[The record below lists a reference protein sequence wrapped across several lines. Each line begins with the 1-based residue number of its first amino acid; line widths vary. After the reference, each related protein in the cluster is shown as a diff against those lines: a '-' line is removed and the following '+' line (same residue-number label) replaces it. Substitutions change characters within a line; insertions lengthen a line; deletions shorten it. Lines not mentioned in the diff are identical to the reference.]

1 MDGTAA
7 PNSPK
12 IPHKKGARRSTQQR
26 RGEIALAALDCLIQ
40 HGYSGLTARRV
51 ADVAG
56 ISLGHLTYHFADM
69 SDVHRAAWQLA
80 AQKLSQIP
88 PLPDPKGL
96 MPSARF
102 LNFLQALFAPP
113 QLDPALIRLR
123 IDLASAAQTCPDIAQ
138 INRALTESLRAQI
151 EPYLTAMSDP
161 WKLGRVPMAQC
172 FVIAMLDGLWLDY
185 ARHQDRDAINAALE
199 ACVHFAK
206 MRLGGS

>member
-7 PNSPK
+7 PNQPPK
-12 IPHKKGARRSTQQR
+12 PPKKGARRSTQQR
-26 RGEIALAALDCLIQ
+26 RGEIAIAALDCLIQ

-69 SDVHRAAWQLA
+69 PDVHRAAWQLA

-88 PLPDPKGL
+88 PLPDQKGL

-138 INRALTESLRAQI
+138 INRALHESLRAQI
-151 EPYLTAMSDP
+151 ETYLIAMCDP
-161 WKLGRVPMAQC
+161 WKMGRVPMAQS
-172 FVIAMLDGLWLDY
+172 FVIAVIDGLWLDY
-185 ARHQDRDAINAALE
+185 ARHQNRATIDAALE
-199 ACVHFAK
+199 ACAHFVK